1 MKKSASSAQT
11 SQEQLIVSLIES
23 LPSKSSAVREKSR
36 KQLVDIG
43 HAAVIPLL
51 RTLKDPIEHVRWEA
65 AKTLD
70 AIGDPA
76 AADALVEALDDASDD
91 VRWVAAQAL
100 IALGWDAAKQV
111 LISLLRNADS
121 NGVCAGAHH
130 VLSNF
135 AKRKSGQFLKPVVNC
150 LQGYEPGVCV
160 PPAALTALKSLRKSR
175 PIR

>member
-1 MKKSASSAQT
+1 MKKKPLSTPT
-11 SQEQLIVSLIES
+11 SQDKVIVSLIES
-23 LPSKSSAVREKSR
+23 LASKRPAVREKSR

-43 HAAVIPLL
+43 HASVIPLL
-51 RTLKDPIEHVRWEA
+51 HKLKDPVEHVRWEA
-65 AKTLD
+65 AKALD

-91 VRWVAAQAL
+91 VRWVAGEAL
-100 IALGWDAAKQV
+100 IGLGWEAVKQV

-121 NGVCAGAHH
+121 NGMCAGAHH

-135 AKRKSGQFLKPVVNC
+135 AKRKSGQFLKPVVDR
-150 LQGYEPGVCV
+150 LQGYEPGVSV

-175 PIR
+175 PSR